1 MLTHFGYM
9 LIGNLCHKLSCWLD
23 KAFLSKFKTVL
34 KVKEKLI
41 VKIKYNWGAVWIPK
55 IGASTEPFGEPLSQ
69 NNLDGKTYQPY
80 TIQITSVHYYSTLA
94 DFMCVTFLPSNT
106 CISFVVFSDSFE
118 KISLNEMKFK
128 RVFLGIFYICK
139 FITVREKLCFCLNL
153 TSVSVLSCADGESC
167 WILSLIYTCLYS
179 GREQRYREWRW
190 GHVCFCCVVHGD
202 STHTH

>member
-1 MLTHFGYM
+1 MLAWQS
-9 LIGNLCHKLSCWLD
+9 LV
-23 KAFLSKFKTVL
+23 SKFKTVL
-34 KVKEKLI
+34 KVNDKLI

-118 KISLNEMKFK
+118 KRSLNEMKFK

-153 TSVSVLSCADGESC
+153 TSVSVLSCADG
-167 WILSLIYTCLYS
+167 
-179 GREQRYREWRW
+179 
-190 GHVCFCCVVHGD
+190 
-202 STHTH
+202 